1 MGRKGAFWAVWM
13 VIALI
18 ILLYIMGATNWEHPD
33 MVSMGK
39 PLREIAYPFQQGI
52 SVISDGLKD
61 FFGYFRDNA
70 ALRTENDQLQ
80 AQLDARQGDL
90 LELKEVR
97 IENERLNQLLE
108 YKYSHQNQYD
118 VALAEVIGRDP
129 SNWYRTVILN
139 IGLREGIR
147 TDMPVVTAVGLVGRV
162 VAVTAHT
169 SEVLLLLDNES
180 AVGARILETRD
191 TPGVVEGDGQSD
203 DLKMVHLSHDE
214 VITPGQTVITSGFSS
229 IFPKGLPIGTV
240 KEVSLEPNGLT
251 QTAVIEPFAD
261 FSRLEEVLVI
271 RKVFASDSPAA
282 DEETRG
288 AAEGGVSP

>member
-1 MGRKGAFWAVWM
+1 MGRKGAFLAVWM

-52 SVISDGLKD
+52 SVISEGLKD

-70 ALRTENDQLQ
+70 ALRAENDQLQ

-118 VALAEVIGRDP
+118 IALAEVIGRDP

-191 TPGVVEGDGQSD
+191 TPGVVEGDGQSN

-240 KEVSLEPNGLT
+240 KEVNLEPNGLT

-288 AAEGGVSP
+288 TAEGGVSP

>member
-1 MGRKGAFWAVWM
+1 VGRKGAFWAVWM

-52 SVISDGLKD
+52 SVISEGLKD

-70 ALRTENDQLQ
+70 ALRAENDQLQ

-118 VALAEVIGRDP
+118 IALAEVIGRDP

-191 TPGVVEGDGQSD
+191 TPGVVEGDGQSN

-240 KEVSLEPNGLT
+240 KEVNLEPNGLT

-288 AAEGGVSP
+288 TAEGGVSP

>member
-1 MGRKGAFWAVWM
+1 VGRKGAFLAVWM

-52 SVISDGLKD
+52 SVISEGLKD

-70 ALRTENDQLQ
+70 ALRAENDQLQ

-118 VALAEVIGRDP
+118 IALAEVIGRDP

-191 TPGVVEGDGQSD
+191 TPGVVEGDGQSN

-240 KEVSLEPNGLT
+240 KEVNLEPNGLT

-288 AAEGGVSP
+288 TAEGGVSP

>member
-1 MGRKGAFWAVWM
+1 MGRKGAFLAVWM

-52 SVISDGLKD
+52 SVISEGLKD

-70 ALRTENDQLQ
+70 ALRAENDQLQ

-139 IGLREGIR
+139 IGIREGIR

-191 TPGVVEGDGQSD
+191 TPGVVEGDGQSN

-214 VITPGQTVITSGFSS
+214 VVTPGQTVITSGFSS

-271 RKVFASDSPAA
+271 RKVFVSDSPAA

>member
-1 MGRKGAFWAVWM
+1 VGRKGAFWAVWM